1 MKKGTY
7 QFKDVELAFNFKKV
21 PACDQEYLR
30 TMFYQT
36 IGDRSVKHTGI
47 SFNEFYPDA
56 GSFTLFDNEGDMF
69 VHMSEYVNPSRFTTS
84 HLLHGKKYFLAW
96 TYDQDKANELVTI

>member
-30 TMFYQT
+30 TMFYET
-36 IGDRSVKHTGI
+36 VLDRSVKNTGI
-47 SFNEFYPDA
+47 SFHEFYPDA

-69 VHMSEYVNPSRFTTS
+69 VHMSEYVNPSRFTAS

-96 TYDQDKANELVTI
+96 TYDQDKANKLVTI

>member
-1 MKKGTY
+1 MKKGAY
-7 QFKDVELAFNFKKV
+7 QFKEVELAFKFNKI

-36 IGDRSVKHTGI
+36 VGDRSVKNTGI
-47 SFNEFYPDA
+47 SFTDFYPDA
-56 GSFTLFDNEGDMF
+56 AAFTLFDNQSDMF
-69 VHMSEYVNPSRFTTS
+69 AHMSEYVNPSRFTTS

>member
-1 MKKGTY
+1 MKKGAY
-7 QFKDVELAFNFKKV
+7 QFKDVELVFKFNKI

-36 IGDRSVKHTGI
+36 VGDRSVKHTGI
-47 SFNEFYPDA
+47 SFKDFYPDA
-56 GSFTLFDNEGDMF
+56 SEFILFDDEGSLYE
-69 VHMSEYVNPSRFTTS
+69 HMSEYANPYRYTTS

-96 TYDQDKANELVTI
+96 TYDQDKANALVTI